1 MIVKAI
7 HSELIQRYGGSYG
20 LRDAALLESAIA
32 RPRQLAHYNGK
43 ASVAELAAVLGWGL
57 IKNNAFVDGKKR
69 IGLAAMV
76 TFLTRNGCRFTCPEI
91 EETAMVLRA
100 AASEIDE
107 TQWTAWVVQRVAAL

>member
-1 MIVKAI
+1 MMVKAI

-20 LRDAALLESAIA
+20 LRDAQLLESALA
-32 RPRQLAHYNGK
+32 RPQQHYNGS

-57 IKNNAFVDGKKR
+57 IKNHAFVDGNKR

-76 TFLTRNGCRFTCPEI
+76 TFLTRNGCRLICPEI
-91 EETAMVLRA
+91 EETAMVLRV

-107 TQWTAWVVQRVAAL
+107 IQWTAWVVQSVAAL